1 MKIVVTGTRGI
12 PNIMGGVET
21 HCEELLPRLVQLEYD
36 ITIIRRRSYVRENK
50 PLTEW
55 KGVKI
60 IDIDAPKS
68 KKFEAIIHTFRAI
81 NKAKALGADLVHIHA
96 IGPNLLAPYARLL
109 GLKVVM
115 THHGPDY
122 DRDKW
127 GKLAKTMLRL
137 GERLGCKYANRV
149 IVISNTIKDLIG
161 ERCGR
166 RKDVT
171 LIYNGVPQP
180 EVCSDP
186 DYFRKLGIHDG
197 KYILSLCRFVP
208 EKNLHHLLDA
218 FLLLKTSKRIP
229 QDMRLVLAGD
239 TDFEDDYS
247 RSLKKKAKDNH
258 VVLTGFI
265 KGRQQH
271 AILTHTA
278 CFCLPSSHEGLP
290 IALLEAM
297 SYDIPVVASDIPANR
312 EIGLG
317 DNHYFPCGNV
327 QKLADTIEEMISHS
341 HKIHYDMHPYNWDI
355 IAKQTAEVYN
365 SQFTIHNSQFIIH
378 N

>member
-1 MKIVVTGTRGI
+1 MKIVITGTRGI

-21 HCEELLPRLVQLEYD
+21 HCEELFPRIAAKGYD
-36 ITIIRRRSYVRENK
+36 VTVVRRKSYVREET

-55 KGVKI
+55 NGVKI

-81 NKAKALGADLVHIHA
+81 NKAKSLGADLIHIHT

-127 GKLAKTMLRL
+127 GEAAKMMLRL
-137 GERLGCKYANRV
+137 GESLGCKFANQV
-149 IVISNTIKDLIG
+149 IVISDTIKTLIA

-166 RKDVT
+166 KNDVT
-171 LIYNGVPQP
+171 LIYNGVPRP
-180 EVCSDP
+180 EICSYP
-186 DYFRKLGIHDG
+186 DYFSELGIEEN
-197 KYILSLCRFVP
+197 KYILGMCRFVP
-208 EKNLHHLLDA
+208 EKNLHHLLEA
-218 FLLLKTSKRIP
+218 FLLLKKEKRIP
-229 QDMRLVLAGD
+229 EDIRLVLAGD
-239 TDFEDDYS
+239 ADFEDDYS
-247 RSLKKKAKDNH
+247 MFVKKEAKENC

-265 KGRQQH
+265 KGRKLH
-271 AILTHTA
+271 ALLTHAT

-297 SYDIPVVASDIPANR
+297 SYNIPVVASDIPANL
-312 EIGLG
+312 EIGL
-317 DNHYFPCGNV
+317 DSCHYFPCGDIE
-327 QKLADTIEEMISHS
+327 KLADRIEEMISYS
-341 HKIHYDMHPYNWDI
+341 GKIHYDMHLYNWDT
-355 IAKQTAEVYN
+355 IARQTAEVYDK
-365 SQFTIHNSQFIIH
+365 ICKIIIK
-378 N
+378 

>member
-21 HCEELLPRLVQLEYD
+21 HCEELLPRLAILGYD
-36 ITIIRRRSYVRENK
+36 VTVIRRRNYVREEI

-60 IDIDAPKS
+60 VDIDAPKS

-81 NKAKALGADLVHIHA
+81 NKAKALGADLIHIHT

-109 GLKVVM
+109 GMKVVM

-127 GKLAKTMLRL
+127 GKVAKMMLRF
-137 GERLGCKYANRV
+137 GETLGCKFANQV
-149 IVISNTIKDLIG
+149 IVISNTIKSLIA

-166 RKDVT
+166 TNDVT
-171 LIYNGVPQP
+171 LIYNGVTQP
-180 EVCSDP
+180 EKCSYP
-186 DYFRKLGIHDG
+186 DYFRELGIDED
-197 KYILSLCRFVP
+197 KYILSMCRFVP
-208 EKNLHHLLDA
+208 EKNLHHLIDA
-218 FLLLKTSKRIP
+218 FLLLKKSKRIP
-229 QDMRLVLAGD
+229 DDMRLVLAGD
-239 TDFEDDYS
+239 TDFEDNYS
-247 RSLKKKAKDNH
+247 RALKKNAKENH

-265 KGRQQH
+265 KGMELH
-271 AILTHTA
+271 SLLTHAA

-297 SYDIPVVASDIPANR
+297 SYNIPVVASNIPANM
-312 EIGLG
+312 EIGL
-317 DNHYFPCGNV
+317 DDCHYFPCGNIE
-327 QKLADTIEEMISHS
+327 KLADRIEEMIAGSD
-341 HKIHYDMHPYNWDI
+341 KIRYDMHRYNWDV
-355 IAKQTAEVYN
+355 IARQTAEVY
-365 SQFTIHNSQFIIH
+365 SHTRK
-378 N
+378 